1 VRLVFEDQGWE
12 DYTSWLKT
20 DRKML
25 ARINKLVEDVR
36 RDPFTG
42 IGKPEPLKYHLP
54 GAWSRRIDD
63 EHRLV
68 YVVTEAEIIILAA
81 RYHYLPHRAIRRAR
95 SRRRPGARVA
105 AVGLELLWIT
115 VAALTISNR
124 QGSGSLTAR
133 SGTRQPDCGCETG
146 TGPSACTPPA

>member
-1 VRLVFEDQGWE
+1 MRLVFQDHGRE

-25 ARINKLVEDVR
+25 ARVNKLVEDVR

-42 IGKPEPLKYHLP
+42 VGKPEPLKYHLP
-54 GAWSRRIDD
+54 GAGSRRIDD

-81 RYHYLPHRAIRRAR
+81 RYHY
-95 SRRRPGARVA
+95 
-105 AVGLELLWIT
+105 
-115 VAALTISNR
+115 
-124 QGSGSLTAR
+124 
-133 SGTRQPDCGCETG
+133 
-146 TGPSACTPPA
+146 

>member
-25 ARINKLVEDVR
+25 ARINTLVEDLR

-68 YVVTEAEIIILAA
+68 YIV
-81 RYHYLPHRAIRRAR
+81 YR
-95 SRRRPGARVA
+95 SRDHHPRSSLPLLTSPRVRD
-105 AVGLELLWIT
+105 
-115 VAALTISNR
+115 N
-124 QGSGSLTAR
+124 
-133 SGTRQPDCGCETG
+133 
-146 TGPSACTPPA
+146 

>member
-1 VRLVFEDQGWE
+1 MRLVFEDQGWE

-25 ARINKLVEDVR
+25 ARINKLIEDIR

-42 IGKPEPLKYHLP
+42 IGKPEPLKCQLP

-68 YVVTEAEIIILAA
+68 YIVTEAEIIILAA
-81 RYHYLPHRAIRRAR
+81 RYHY
-95 SRRRPGARVA
+95 
-105 AVGLELLWIT
+105 
-115 VAALTISNR
+115 
-124 QGSGSLTAR
+124 
-133 SGTRQPDCGCETG
+133 
-146 TGPSACTPPA
+146 

>member
-12 DYTSWLKT
+12 DHTSWLKT

-25 ARINKLVEDVR
+25 ARINKLLEDVR

-68 YVVTEAEIIILAA
+68 YIVTEAEIIILAA
-81 RYHYLPHRAIRRAR
+81 RYHY
-95 SRRRPGARVA
+95 
-105 AVGLELLWIT
+105 
-115 VAALTISNR
+115 
-124 QGSGSLTAR
+124 
-133 SGTRQPDCGCETG
+133 
-146 TGPSACTPPA
+146 